1 MDWIDKATV
10 LVTGGS
16 KGIGLAIA
24 EEFARNGHDL
34 ILVARGEE
42 ELEWAAS
49 KITQQENV
57 NVTLF
62 SLDLGEQNAPE
73 QLYEKVKQSGLSV
86 DILVNN
92 AGFGM
97 TGDFS
102 QSDYSRMSG
111 LLQLNVVGLCQ
122 LTHLFLQP
130 MLDRGS
136 GRILNVGSVTAY
148 FTGGPNWSA
157 YVASK
162 HFVRAFSRGLSW
174 ELRGTGVAS
183 TLLSPGA
190 TATDFVDTAG
200 AADMLVYKIPGKLS
214 VERIAR
220 VAYRACQSGKS
231 SAIPGLLN
239 KIFAFLG
246 ELHPRN
252 MAYGV
257 FVFLSR
263 KSLLNSQSRF
273 GRAG

>member
-1 MDWIDKATV
+1 VDWIDNATV

-24 EEFARNGHDL
+24 REFARNGHDL

-42 ELEWAAS
+42 ALERAA
-49 KITQQENV
+49 KEIMRKERV

-62 SLDLGEQNAPE
+62 TMDLSEQSAPE
-73 QLYEKVKQSGLSV
+73 QLYNKVMQQGLSV

-102 QSDYSRMSG
+102 KTDYSRMSS
-111 LLQLNVVGLCQ
+111 LLQLNVVRLCQ
-122 LTHLFLQP
+122 LSHLFLQP
-130 MLDRGS
+130 MLDRGF
-136 GRILNVGSVTAY
+136 GRILNVGSVAAY
-148 FTGGPNWSA
+148 FAGGPNWSA

-174 ELRGTGVAS
+174 ELKGTGVAS

-200 AADMLVYKIPGKLS
+200 AANMLVYHIPGKLS
-214 VERIAR
+214 VERIAK
-220 VAYRACQSGKS
+220 VAYRACQNGKV

-252 MAYGV
+252 IAYRI
-257 FVFLSR
+257 FAFLSR
-263 KSLLNSQSRF
+263 KTITNS
-273 GRAG
+273 

>member
-1 MDWIDKATV
+1 MDRIDKATV

-24 EEFARNGHDL
+24 QEFARHGHDL

-42 ELEWAAS
+42 ALETAVK
-49 KITQQENV
+49 KIIQRENV
-57 NVTLF
+57 HVTQF
-62 SLDLGEQNAPE
+62 AMDLSQQNAPE
-73 QLYEKVKQSGLSV
+73 LLFEKVGQKGLSV
-86 DILVNN
+86 DVLVNN

-97 TGDFS
+97 TGNFS
-102 QSDYSRMSG
+102 KADYSRMSK
-111 LLQLNVVGLCQ
+111 LLQLNMVRLSQ

-130 MLDRGS
+130 MLARGF
-136 GRILNVGSVTAY
+136 GRILNVGSVAAY
-148 FTGGPNWSA
+148 FAGGPNWSA

-190 TATDFVDTAG
+190 TATDFVSTAD
-200 AADMLVYKIPGKLS
+200 AANMLVYHIPGKLK

-220 VAYRACQSGKS
+220 VAYQACQSGKA

-239 KIFAFLG
+239 KLFAFLG

-252 MAYGV
+252 LAYGI
-257 FVFLSR
+257 FALLSR
-263 KSLLNSQSRF
+263 KTTLD
-273 GRAG
+273 G